1 MYISSL
7 LESRLLQM
15 QNPLD
20 YTTHLEPGRSGVI
33 QVDAEGRIV
42 NFNRIAGRICS
53 LDNSVVKG
61 QRADVVFQNYGEKFL
76 QVFDLA
82 NNEEAVNLNLRVNG
96 QNLCLEIDRVPLV
109 ASEGKITGL
118 LVVINDVSAS
128 YAAMKQLQTMHMLQ
142 SLGELA
148 GCLFELK
155 NASLC
160 ELENYMRL
168 MLDRVRIEGGGGN
181 RQMVKRALNEAMH
194 INTIIREILFMTNAP
209 VTKAAGVSV
218 NSLLEETVLLIFRG
232 MGGENVNYNKRLAD
246 GLPEIY
252 GDANALKQVFINI
265 MQNSLEAMET
275 LENEG
280 ALTVKTWFDAEKN
293 MVVVNI
299 IDTGVGISKE
309 MLPRVFEPF
318 YGNKDKHAGLG
329 LTFVD
334 RIVQEH
340 HGVVRIRPGDEKGT
354 NVFLYLPISGDSS
367 LAGNRRSRCM

>member
-7 LESRLLQM
+7 LESRLLQIE
-15 QNPLD
+15 NPLD
-20 YTTHLEPGRSGVI
+20 YATHLEQGRSGVI
-33 QVDAEGRIV
+33 QLDAEGRIV
-42 NFNRIAGRICS
+42 NFNRIAGRICA
-53 LDNSVVKG
+53 LENGVVKG
-61 QRADVVFQNYGEKFL
+61 QRADIVFQNYGEKFL

-96 QNLCLEIDRVPLV
+96 QKFCLEIDRVPLF
-109 ASEGKITGL
+109 ASEEKIAGL
-118 LVVINDVSAS
+118 LIVLNDVSAS
-128 YAAMKQLQTMHMLQ
+128 YAAMQQLQTMHMLQ

-168 MLDRVRIEGGGGN
+168 MLDRVRIEGGGVN

-209 VTKAAGVSV
+209 VTKAPGVSV

-232 MGGENVNYNKRLAD
+232 MGGENVNYNKRLAE

-252 GDANALKQVFINI
+252 CDANALKQVFINI
-265 MQNSLEAMET
+265 MQNSLEAMEY
-275 LENEG
+275 EG
-280 ALTVKTWFDAEKN
+280 TLTVKTWFDAEQN

-299 IDTGVGISKE
+299 IDTGIGISKE
-309 MLPRVFEPF
+309 MMPRVFEPF
-318 YGNKDKHAGLG
+318 YGNKDDHAGLG

-334 RIVQEH
+334 RIIQEH

-354 NVFLYLPISGDSS
+354 NVFLYLPISGDAS
-367 LAGNRRSRCM
+367 LVGNGRSRCM